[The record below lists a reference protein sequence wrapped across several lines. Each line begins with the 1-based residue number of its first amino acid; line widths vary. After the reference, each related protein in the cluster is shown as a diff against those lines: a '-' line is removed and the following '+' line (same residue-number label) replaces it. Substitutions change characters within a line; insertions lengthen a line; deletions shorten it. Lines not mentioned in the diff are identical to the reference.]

1 MFHIYT
7 PWKHQQ
13 LSCFLS
19 NEQNKWDLHHNLII
33 HVVVTMVIAHIKLSK
48 EVNKQNIKV
57 WNNKGTVKE
66 WEKVKNINWIQDF
79 KDEEGYLKLLG
90 FY

>member
-1 MFHIYT
+1 
-7 PWKHQQ
+7 
-13 LSCFLS
+13 
-19 NEQNKWDLHHNLII
+19 
-33 HVVVTMVIAHIKLSK
+33 MVIAHIKLSK

-79 KDEEGYLKLLG
+79 KDEGGYLKLLG